1 METKRIQVDLST
13 TKRTKKCTREKN
25 TKQNDGSTEP
35 EKEPEKEPE
44 EKERKKRNV
53 TETKR
58 WIDLISVA
66 DFLHEN
72 QVKILRS
79 LKDDLLGEKQI
90 LLRSQLTEKIRGYRS
105 QDIAKD
111 LLDPTQFI
119 DYDFVVSK
127 LIECEL
133 HCFYCKEQ
141 MVVFYTHSREP
152 KQWSI
157 ERIDNTYGHNKNNV
171 EMACLTCNIRR
182 RCMYHERFRFTKQLQ
197 LKKIDPDPDPDPDPA
212 CASSNTDSSTQ

>member
-25 TKQNDGSTEP
+25 TRRNSESI
-35 EKEPEKEPE
+35 EPEKEPE

-53 TETKR
+53 TESKR
-58 WIDLISVA
+58 WIDQISVA

-72 QVKILRS
+72 QVKVLRS
-79 LKDDLLGEKQI
+79 LKDDMLGEKQI

-133 HCFYCKEQ
+133 HCFYCKEP

-197 LKKIDPDPDPDPDPA
+197 LKKIDLD
-212 CASSNTDSSTQ
+212 SSVLGPGPRPGNADSSTR

>member
-1 METKRIQVDLST
+1 M
-13 TKRTKKCTREKN
+13 
-25 TKQNDGSTEP
+25 
-35 EKEPEKEPE
+35 
-44 EKERKKRNV
+44 
-53 TETKR
+53 
-58 WIDLISVA
+58 
-66 DFLHEN
+66 
-72 QVKILRS
+72 
-79 LKDDLLGEKQI
+79 
-90 LLRSQLTEKIRGYRS
+90 TEKIRGYRS

-133 HCFYCKEQ
+133 TCFYCKEP

-197 LKKIDPDPDPDPDPA
+197 LKKIDSDPDPDPDPA
-212 CASSNTDSSTQ
+212 CASSNADSSTQ

>member
-1 METKRIQVDLST
+1 METKRIMVDLST
-13 TKRTKKCTREKN
+13 TKRTKKCSREKN

-35 EKEPEKEPE
+35 EKEPE

-53 TETKR
+53 TESKR
-58 WIDLISVA
+58 WVDQISVA

-72 QVKILRS
+72 QLKILRS
-79 LKDDLLGEKQI
+79 LKDDMLGEKQI

-171 EMACLTCNIRR
+171 EVACLTCNIRR

-197 LKKIDPDPDPDPDPA
+197 LKKIDLDFSVLGPGPG
-212 CASSNTDSSTQ
+212 NTNSSTQ